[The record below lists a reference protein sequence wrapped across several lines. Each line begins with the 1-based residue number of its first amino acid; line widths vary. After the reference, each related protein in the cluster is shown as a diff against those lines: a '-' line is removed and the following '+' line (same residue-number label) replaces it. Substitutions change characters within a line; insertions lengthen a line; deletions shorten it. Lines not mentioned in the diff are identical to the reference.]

1 MDELVADD
9 YTNHD
14 PPPFPGLAG
23 RDGLK
28 QAFRMFGNATPGH
41 HVIEDQVAEGDKVV
55 TRLRAIGKHEGE
67 LAGIPSSGNDMEVR
81 AIAIHRIE
89 DGRLAEHWSQV
100 DSAAQMAQLGLIQ
113 LRGVGGAADESA
125 RGAAAAPT
133 LPF

>member
-1 MDELVADD
+1 M
-9 YTNHD
+9 
-14 PPPFPGLAG
+14 
-23 RDGLK
+23 
-28 QAFRMFGNATPGH
+28 
-41 HVIEDQVAEGDKVV
+41 
-55 TRLRAIGKHEGE
+55 
-67 LAGIPSSGNDMEVR
+67 R